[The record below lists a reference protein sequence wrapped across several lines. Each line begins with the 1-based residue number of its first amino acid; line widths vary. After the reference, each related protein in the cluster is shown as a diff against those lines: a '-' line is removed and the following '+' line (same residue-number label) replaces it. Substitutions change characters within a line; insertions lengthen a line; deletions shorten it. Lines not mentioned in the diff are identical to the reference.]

1 MPARSQAQ
9 RAYLNAKFGHQW
21 TKDHDF
27 DNPGKLPKRSKK
39 KKIKGRKQSREQIA
53 SRQRMAQAF
62 QRRTGGT
69 PKR

>member
-9 RAYLNAKFGHQW
+9 RAYLNAKFGHDW
-21 TKDHDF
+21 VKEHDF